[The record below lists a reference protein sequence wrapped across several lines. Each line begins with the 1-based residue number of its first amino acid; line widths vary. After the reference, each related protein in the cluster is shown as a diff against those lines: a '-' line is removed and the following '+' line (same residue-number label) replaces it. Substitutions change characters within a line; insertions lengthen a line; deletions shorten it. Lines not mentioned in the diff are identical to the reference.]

1 MRSIAENQKPAPG
14 ELYLDHVAHF
24 VPDLGAAARVAE
36 SLDFKV
42 TPESAHRAQG
52 APAGTSNRCIMLE
65 EGYIEILAPTLDT
78 PNAQRVRERMARYDG
93 VHLACF
99 GSPQA
104 ETEHRRLAEH
114 GFEPEPLVS
123 LERTLAG
130 GEKVRFKVVYVPP
143 AKMPEG
149 RVQYVEQLTP
159 EAIWTAANLAHA
171 NGITGLKA
179 IYVVA
184 DDPVETA
191 ARWARFSGLLPS
203 PEGALV
209 RLDCSR
215 GRVFVGTREE
225 LKRVLGAAPAAPG
238 LAGYRLACRHPEGFA
253 ARCSRLGFAVHRSA
267 SGHAVSLPASL
278 GGVWLI

>member
-1 MRSIAENQKPAPG
+1 MPGIAESQRPAPG

-24 VPDLGAAARVAE
+24 VPDLGAAAQVAE
-36 SLDFKV
+36 SLGFKV

-78 PNAQRVRERMARYDG
+78 PHARRARDYMARYDG

-104 ETEHRRLAEH
+104 EAEHRRLGEH
-114 GFEPEPLVS
+114 GFEPDPLVS
-123 LERTLAG
+123 LERTLEG
-130 GEKVRFKVVYVPP
+130 GGKVRFKVVYVPP
-143 AKMPEG
+143 GKMPEG
-149 RVQYVEQLTP
+149 RVQYVEQLAP
-159 EAIWTAANLAHA
+159 EAIWTEANLAHA
-171 NGITGLKA
+171 NGVTALKA

-184 DDPVETA
+184 DDPAETA
-191 ARWARFSGLLPS
+191 ARWARFSGLLPA

-209 RLDCSR
+209 RLDCTR
-215 GRVFVGTREE
+215 GQVFVGTQAE
-225 LKRVLGAAPAAPG
+225 LKRLLGAVPAAPG
-238 LAGYRLACRHPEGFA
+238 LAGYRLGCRHPEGLA
-253 ARCSRLGFAVHRSA
+253 ARCSKLGFAVHRSSA
-267 SGHAVSLPASL
+267 GHAVSLPASL